1 VEECGGEAAASVFAA
16 HDEAGDGPHVGVVE
30 GFGGG
35 GDDVA
40 GACEA
45 DLRCAGSDARPPC
58 GLLVEVGDDA
68 GRRAGVDFGVQPVAS
83 LVGAAAVELWVGVRP
98 PGALAAGAVTAA
110 REGALQVV
118 PAFGGGDVGG
128 DGGHGVTLGASA

>member
-1 VEECGGEAAASVFAA
+1 
-16 HDEAGDGPHVGVVE
+16 
-30 GFGGG
+30 
-35 GDDVA
+35 
-40 GACEA
+40 
-45 DLRCAGSDARPPC
+45 
-58 GLLVEVGDDA
+58 GDDA
-68 GRRAGVDFGVQPVAS
+68 GRRAGVDFGLQPVAS

-128 DGGHGVTLGASA
+128 DDGHGVTLGASADSGNGRVVRFGAAAGPRAGIRWWMRRARRRRPRLRGGCRCRCRRWWPRSRRRAWCLAR